1 MSQRVID
8 IIDIVNDQV
17 PDHKYK
23 ESEDPKKV
31 KILKTNPNR
40 GPLKETWKQDAPI
53 ENIPIM
59 CAYKI
64 VKDNDEKVIIKKKCT
79 GRESNPGR
87 PRGRR
92 AFYH

>member
-1 MSQRVID
+1 LSQRVID

-40 GPLKETWKQDAPI
+40 GPLKETWKQDATK
-53 ENIPIM
+53 ENVPIM

-64 VKDNDEKVIIKKKCT
+64 VKAKFEVWGLQTRVEAYTQRVILEKL
-79 GRESNPGR
+79 
-87 PRGRR
+87 
-92 AFYH
+92 